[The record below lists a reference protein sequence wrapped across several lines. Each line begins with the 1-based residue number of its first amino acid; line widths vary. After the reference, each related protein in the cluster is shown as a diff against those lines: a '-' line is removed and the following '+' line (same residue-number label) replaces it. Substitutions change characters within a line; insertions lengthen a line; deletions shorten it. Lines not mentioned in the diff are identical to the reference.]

1 MYLRTAGIDRQL
13 PDSTSNTLET
23 TNNADDA
30 IKVEEIKVEVN
41 NTKTNEEEPT
51 STANVDSTEML
62 TETPE
67 KMTRTRKRSG
77 AAVSTSEVAENA
89 PAALIENAANTPGT
103 RATRKA
109 RRKSTSVKKEDHET
123 VKCDIKSEDLT
134 STVETAVDNA
144 KNDVDVELEQTE
156 SEMEKV
162 LDSLKKRKRNGSG
175 PAPVSQQQLK
185 QPMLQQTEE
194 VRTVVQHR
202 FEIFASI
209 ISIIQSRTMSVCLFV
224 CLTVC
229 L

>member
-13 PDSTSNTLET
+13 PDSTSNTTET
-23 TNNADDA
+23 TNYVDDA
-30 IKVEEIKVEVN
+30 IKSEEIKVESN
-41 NTKTNEEEPT
+41 DTETNEEEPT

-62 TETPE
+62 TEAPV

-89 PAALIENAANTPGT
+89 PTALIENAATTPAT
-103 RATRKA
+103 RATRTA

-144 KNDVDVELEQTE
+144 KKDVDVELEQTQ

-175 PAPVSQQQLK
+175 AAPVSHKQLK
-185 QPMLQQTEE
+185 QPMLLQTEE
-194 VRTVVQHR
+194 VSTVV
-202 FEIFASI
+202 
-209 ISIIQSRTMSVCLFV
+209 
-224 CLTVC
+224 
-229 L
+229 